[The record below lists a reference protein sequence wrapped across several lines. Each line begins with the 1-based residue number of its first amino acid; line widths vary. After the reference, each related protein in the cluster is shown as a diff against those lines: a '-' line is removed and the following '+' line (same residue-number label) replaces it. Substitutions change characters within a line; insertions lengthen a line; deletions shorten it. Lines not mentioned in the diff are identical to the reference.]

1 MASTSSAKTRYDVF
15 LSFRGP
21 DTRHNFTSHLHQKL
35 VDKNIQTFI
44 DNRLDRGE
52 KIESSLM
59 KVIEESELSVIV
71 FSEGYAASPWC
82 LDELVKIIECREL
95 MGRTVLPIFYNVDP
109 SHVQQLM
116 GTFGDGF
123 KKLEAEHSH
132 SMDKWRDALTE
143 AATLSGWDSNNHR
156 PDSKLV
162 EVVVKDIMNKVSP
175 ASYSICSDLVG
186 IDSHIRQILPLLCME
201 SIDVRVLGIW
211 GMGGIGKTTI
221 AEALVSQIS
230 NQYDGCCFLSNVRE
244 ESSKSGLIH
253 LRKCLFS
260 KILGDD
266 ILSIEMSRVLPTF
279 VMNRL
284 RKKKVIVVL
293 DDVNDSEQLEV
304 LAGNRN
310 WFGPGS
316 RVIVTSRD
324 KQVLQNI
331 ADSIYEVKGLD
342 DIDAQLLLIMKAFK
356 AEQPPKV
363 YTNLIERAVNYSKGV
378 PLALKVL
385 GSHLCKRSP
394 SEWESLLDKLKQSPD
409 KEIQKIQK
417 ILEVSYD
424 ELENEVKNIFLDIAC
439 FFKGSSRC
447 WVENILNGCGF
458 SSSWGIMCL
467 IDQCLLTVGSYNTL
481 EMHDLIQEM
490 GRHIAQREGSRLVNS
505 KVICQMLA
513 NTKGKESV
521 QGICLDMS
529 KVDKICLHPKA
540 FSRMPNVRLL
550 KFYRH
555 PYDREREQKPVFML
569 ESGQS
574 EYLKYLPSMLSLIH
588 WEEYP
593 YKSLPSK
600 ISVENLI
607 ELNMPNSNITNLW
620 DGDKCPQNLKK
631 LDLSKC
637 KQLMR
642 LPNLSS
648 ATRLNEIDLFLCESL
663 VEIDSSIKLLY
674 NLTNLCLHGCKKLK
688 TLPEIPPNI
697 QRFDI
702 SQTGVEEW
710 SPLIQYL
717 NELEYFD
724 MYDCTNITSLPIK
737 LYLSCI
743 SDEDPSRLDLSGC
756 QNLHKLPEIEGNI
769 EKLDLSKT
777 AIGELPS
784 SIGYISP
791 SLVSLIMVD
800 CKSLETL
807 PDSILEYLYLLKLR
821 GCSNFSKL
829 PPLYGL
835 CCLRKLDLSGCSK
848 LDELPPLYG
857 LCSLEKLDL
866 SGCSKLEALPPLQ
879 GLDSLGKLRL
889 DGTSLVEIPSDIVS
903 LLSLKILS
911 LENCKRLQSL
921 PKLPQQLRQLQVEN
935 CTSLGTVESS
945 YHTVSTVLTYYH
957 RFNYCNCLSLDDNA
971 LSNILADAWLLLKKL
986 AIAFTN
992 AKKHFGV
999 SYEACIPGSE
1009 IPEWYSYQSQ
1019 GSLIATVFP
1028 LFSFTSMFLGF
1039 AFSFVL
1045 EEQLNSVSSNWL
1057 SFRCHCLFENANGE
1071 EHSYF
1076 SKCKDHVYAVPESE
1090 HVFLWYD
1097 INCDSGKNKWLI
1109 ENGFSVIE
1117 ASFEFRVFSGTGI
1130 DRRELKVKKCGL
1142 HLIYDDYVQKE
1153 WNSSRITNKKRWI
1166 ISDEEDPLPKRMKG
1180 KNAAILSS
1188 TSSHNSEHDMKANE
1202 DENEFDSMDD
1212 EDEEDAN
1219 ELDLESEESYEDED
1233 EVDEWNNE
1241 LQSDELEFDSE
1252 FEDEDEEECDEEE
1265 GDSD

>member
-1 MASTSSAKTRYDVF
+1 MAMASTSSAKTSYDVF
-15 LSFRGP
+15 LSFRGAE
-21 DTRHNFTSHLHQKL
+21 TRHNFTSHLHQKL

-44 DNRLDRGE
+44 DNTLDRGE
-52 KIESSLM
+52 QIESSLM
-59 KVIEESELSVIV
+59 QVIEESRISVVV
-71 FSEGYAASPWC
+71 FSKGYASSPWC

-109 SHVQQLM
+109 SDVQYQTGL
-116 GTFGDGF
+116 FGDGF
-123 KKLEAEHSH
+123 EELEAEHSH
-132 SMDKWRDALTE
+132 SMAKWRNALTE

-162 EVVVKDIMNKVSP
+162 EVVVKDIVNKISP
-175 ASYSICSDLVG
+175 TSYSICSDLVG
-186 IDSHIRQILPLLCME
+186 IDSHIRHIIPLLCME
-201 SIDVRVLGIW
+201 SIDVRVLGLW

-331 ADSIYEVKGLD
+331 TDNIYEVKGLD
-342 DIDAQLLLIMKAFK
+342 DIDAQRLLTIKAFK

-363 YTNLIERAVNYSKGV
+363 YTNLIERVVNYSKGV

-385 GSHLCKRSP
+385 GSHLCTRSP
-394 SEWESLLDKLKQSPD
+394 REWESLLDKLKQSPD

-467 IDQCLLTVGSYNTL
+467 IDKCLLTVGSYDTL

-490 GRHIAQREGSRLVNS
+490 GRHIAQREGSRLVDC
-505 KVICQMLA
+505 KVICHMLA

-540 FSRMPNVRLL
+540 FSQMPNLRLL
-550 KFYRH
+550 KFYRR
-555 PYDREREQKPVFML
+555 PYDLQREQKPVFML

-574 EYLKYLPSMLSLIH
+574 EYLMCLPSMLSLIH

-600 ISVENLI
+600 FSMENLV
-607 ELNMPNSNITNLW
+607 ELKLPKSNITHLW

-631 LDLSKC
+631 LNLSHC
-637 KQLMR
+637 QQLTS

-648 ATRLNEIDLFLCESL
+648 ATRLNEINLFLCESL
-663 VEIDSSIKLLY
+663 AQIDSSIKLLY
-674 NLTNLCLHGCKKLK
+674 NLTHLCLHGCKKLK

-702 SQTGVEEW
+702 SKSGVVEW
-710 SPLIQYL
+710 SPSIQFL
-717 NELEYFD
+717 DDLDYFD
-724 MYDCTNITSLPIK
+724 MYDCINITSLPIK
-737 LYLSCI
+737 LSLSCV
-743 SDEDPSRLDLSGC
+743 SDEDPSRLNLSGC
-756 QNLHKLPEIEGNI
+756 QNLVKLPEIEGNV

-777 AIGELPS
+777 AIEELPS

-791 SLVSLIMVD
+791 LLVSLIMVD

-807 PDSILEYLYLLKLR
+807 PDSICELEYLQILKLR
-821 GCSNFSKL
+821 GCSKFSKL
-829 PPLYGL
+829 PL
-835 CCLRKLDLSGCSK
+835 
-848 LDELPPLYG
+848 LYG

-866 SGCSKLEALPPLQ
+866 SGCSKLEELPPLQ
-879 GLDSLGKLRL
+879 GLDSLEKLRL

-903 LLSLKILS
+903 LLSLEILS

-935 CTSLGTVESS
+935 CTSLGTIESS

-957 RFNYCNCLSLDDNA
+957 RFNYCNCVNLDDNS
-971 LSNILADAWLLLKKL
+971 LSNILADAWLLLEEL
-986 AIAFTN
+986 AIAFID

-1019 GSLIATVFP
+1019 GSLITTVFP
-1028 LFSFTSMFLGF
+1028 PFSFTTMFLGF

-1045 EEQLNSVSSNWL
+1045 EPQLNSASSNWI
-1057 SFRCHCLFENANGE
+1057 SFRCDCHFENAKGE
-1071 EHSYF
+1071 EHLYF
-1076 SKCKDHVYAVPESE
+1076 SKCKDHHYAVPESE

-1097 INCDSGKNKWLI
+1097 LNCDSGKNKWLL

-1117 ASFEFRVFSGTGI
+1117 ASFDFRVFSGTGI
-1130 DRRELKVKKCGL
+1130 NRKELKVKKCGL
-1142 HLIYDDYVQKE
+1142 HVIYDADVQKE
-1153 WNSSRITNKKRWI
+1153 WNRSRVTNKKRCI
-1166 ISDEEDPLPKRMKG
+1166 RSNEEEPLPKRMKG
-1180 KNAAILSS
+1180 KNAALVPS
-1188 TSSHNSEHDMKANE
+1188 TSSYNSEHDLKANE
-1202 DENEFDSMDD
+1202 DEDEFDSMDD
-1212 EDEEDAN
+1212 EDA
-1219 ELDLESEESYEDED
+1219 
-1233 EVDEWNNE
+1233 
-1241 LQSDELEFDSE
+1241 DELEYDSE
-1252 FEDEDEEECDEEE
+1252 FEESNEDEDECDEEE